1 MNTTE
6 QQFSQLVRDNRSTIY
21 AVCYMFSNDADEV
34 ADLFQKVL
42 VKLWNGYES
51 FHGKSDVKTWIY
63 RVTLNTCI
71 TIDRKKRSRR
81 KALLSM
87 DVDYFNDEEKST
99 AQVRMLHERIARL
112 QPLDRAIV
120 LLWLEQ
126 ISYDEI
132 GDIVGLSAKNVSVRL
147 ARIRVQLKSM
157 RLLRVLPRADHRR
170 VVVRYQG
177 VRPPFVAQLRLPHDY
192 GYSKRHSRLS
202 HQRFGCQRRR
212 L

>member
-1 MNTTE
+1 M
-6 QQFSQLVRDNRSTIY
+6 
-21 AVCYMFSNDADEV
+21 
-34 ADLFQKVL
+34 L

-51 FHGKSDVKTWIY
+51 FRGKSDVKTWIY

-147 ARIRVQLKSM
+147 ARIRVQLKNMSNE
-157 RLLRVLPRADHRR
+157 
-170 VVVRYQG
+170 
-177 VRPPFVAQLRLPHDY
+177 
-192 GYSKRHSRLS
+192 
-202 HQRFGCQRRR
+202 
-212 L
+212 

>member
-1 MNTTE
+1 
-6 QQFSQLVRDNRSTIY
+6 
-21 AVCYMFSNDADEV
+21 MFSNDADEV
-34 ADLFQKVL
+34 ADLFQEVL
-42 VKLWNGYES
+42 VKLWNGYET

-120 LLWLEQ
+120 LLWLEK
-126 ISYDEI
+126 
-132 GDIVGLSAKNVSVRL
+132 SATTR
-147 ARIRVQLKSM
+147 
-157 RLLRVLPRADHRR
+157 
-170 VVVRYQG
+170 
-177 VRPPFVAQLRLPHDY
+177 
-192 GYSKRHSRLS
+192 
-202 HQRFGCQRRR
+202 
-212 L
+212 

>member
-34 ADLFQKVL
+34 ADLFQEVL
-42 VKLWNGYES
+42 VKLWNGYET

-87 DVDYFNDEEKST
+87 DVDYFNSEEKST

-147 ARIRVQLKSM
+147 VRIRVQLKNMSNE
-157 RLLRVLPRADHRR
+157 
-170 VVVRYQG
+170 
-177 VRPPFVAQLRLPHDY
+177 
-192 GYSKRHSRLS
+192 
-202 HQRFGCQRRR
+202 
-212 L
+212 